1 MSNRNISLQISAYAY
16 SCIEEVSD
24 RDYSGKYKTLVKKL
38 GQLILKNGLIQT
50 LVFFQSKEKKEHDL
64 LIKHLAEW
72 WLQSPLLDFNLEI
85 NYSENKKIRTKNKKV
100 IEKIVNLDSSKY
112 KNCAKEGIKLSIW
125 LARLAD
131 GMVAD
136 E

>member
-1 MSNRNISLQISAYAY
+1 MKNKNISLQISAYAY

-24 RDYSGKYKTLVKKL
+24 RNYSGKYKTLVKKL

-50 LVFFQSKEKKEHDL
+50 LVFFQSKEKQEHDL

-72 WLQSPLLDFNLEI
+72 WGQSPLLGFNLKI
-85 NYSENKKIRTKNKKV
+85 NYSESKKIRTENKKV
-100 IEKIVNLDSSKY
+100 IEKIVNLDSNKY
-112 KNCAKEGIKLSIW
+112 KNCTKEGLKLSVW

-131 GMVAD
+131 GMITD